1 MHNRLL
7 EYCAQNIKLCI
18 HILLASTRSMHTTSS
33 SIVFVTELPAS
44 VAPESQFPCV
54 LDAGVNL
61 IARTSQM
68 HRDADCSPKVIWA
81 KCLYIV

>member
-7 EYCAQNIKLCI
+7 EYCAQNIKLLCI
-18 HILLASTRSMHTTSS
+18 LTSS